1 MKLYGSR
8 VLILGGGGFIGSNL
22 SRMLAE
28 QGARV
33 TCFDHKMPEEAEK
46 GVSYIEGD
54 FFDFEQVQRA
64 LGETEAVVHAIST
77 ITPSSSMNKYM
88 EGYERDFIA
97 TLRMLN
103 EAAARGVRV
112 EFLSSG
118 GTIYGEALQERIPE
132 ETALNPINHYGCVKA
147 CIEQVMRQFRR
158 DGADF
163 RIARIGNAYGPGQN
177 YLGGVGFI
185 DAAIKCALE
194 GRPVQVW
201 GDGENVRDY
210 IYIEDICTLLCAI
223 LAFEGS
229 EFLFNV
235 GTGVGTSQNEVIR
248 LIRERIPGVQVQYCA
263 SRAVDVHRNVLDTT
277 VCTRAFGFKPREL
290 KQGIDEYIEFLQ
302 ARSWLNR
309 HDAGCIPDE
318 VM

>member
-1 MKLYGSR
+1 MRLDEAR
-8 VLILGGGGFIGSNL
+8 VLILGGGGFIGSNVT
-22 SRMLAE
+22 RVLAS
-28 QGARV
+28 QGAQV
-33 TCFDHKMPEEAEK
+33 ICFDHKVPEKTEK
-46 GVSYIEGD
+46 GVQYVEGD
-54 FFDFEQVQRA
+54 FFDSEQVRKVLIQA
-64 LGETEAVVHAIST
+64 DAVVHAIST
-77 ITPSSSMNKYM
+77 ITPSSSRYRYM
-88 EGYERDFIA
+88 EGYERDFMA
-97 TLRMLN
+97 TLQMLD

-147 CIEQVMRQFRR
+147 CIEHVMRQFRR

-194 GRPVQVW
+194 GSPVQIW

-210 IYIEDICTLLCAI
+210 IYIEDICTLLSSI
-223 LAFEGS
+223 LAFEGP

-235 GTGVGTSQNEVIR
+235 GTGVGTSQNKVIKI
-248 LIRERIPGVQVQYCA
+248 IREWIPDAEVQYCA
-263 SRAVDVHRNVLDTT
+263 ARAVDVHRNVLDTT
-277 VCTRAFGFKPREL
+277 VCTRVFGFKPRTL
-290 KQGIDEYIEFLQ
+290 RQGIGEYIEFLRAQ
-302 ARSWLNR
+302 PKNR
-309 HDAGCIPDE
+309 NL
-318 VM
+318 

>member
-1 MKLYGSR
+1 MKLDGAR

-22 SRMLAE
+22 ARMLAQ

-33 TCFDHKMPEEAEK
+33 TCFDRKVPEKADK
-46 GVSYIEGD
+46 SIQYLKGD
-54 FFDFEQVQRA
+54 FFDPEQVGKALTRA
-64 LGETEAVVHAIST
+64 DAVVHTIST
-77 ITPSSSMNKYM
+77 ITPSSSRFRYM
-88 EGYERDFIA
+88 EGYERDFMA
-97 TLRMLN
+97 TLRMLD
-103 EAAARGVRV
+103 EAAAGGVRV

-118 GTIYGEALQERIPE
+118 GTIYGEAHQERIPE

-147 CIEQVMRQFRR
+147 CIEHVMCQFRR

-194 GRPVQVW
+194 GRPVQIW
-201 GDGENVRDY
+201 GDGENIRDY
-210 IYIEDICTLLCAI
+210 IYIEDICTLLCSI

-235 GTGVGTSQNEVIR
+235 GTGVGTSQNEVISI
-248 LIRERIPGVQVQYCA
+248 IRERIPGVQVQYCA
-263 SRAVDVHRNVLDTT
+263 SRAVDVHRNGLDTT
-277 VCTRAFGFKPREL
+277 VSTRVFGFWPRSL
-290 KQGIDEYIEFLQ
+290 RQGIGEYIEFLR
-302 ARSWLNR
+302 AR
-309 HDAGCIPDE
+309 P
-318 VM
+318 